1 MNTNTGE
8 LYNLQRLEDSRK
20 ALAAVMQ
27 GQEVAAVSEE
37 EVERLQKMSR
47 QMRRAESEIGNLRY
61 ALEWIRTRNRNHLTG
76 YDGVLD
82 SVIGDLLEGRTPED
96 LGIR

>member
-1 MNTNTGE
+1 MEERMNTDTGE

-27 GQEVAAVSEE
+27 GQEVAPVSED

-47 QMRRAESEIGNLRY
+47 QMRRAELRKRPKME
-61 ALEWIRTRNRNHLTG
+61 AEELKRLIAAKMA
-76 YDGVLD
+76 
-82 SVIGDLLEGRTPED
+82 EGK
-96 LGIR
+96 